1 MKYLLLDALKAGRYL
16 GSGFI
21 GLQRFDGAGAGID
34 QWESIELFSSPPDFD
49 ENHLLFEFD
58 TTEQPL
64 DCSQI
69 KRVLVVNKEAKEE
82 HSTTFSM
89 FSDLYPY
96 IEIEVFDSEID
107 AVQHDLIPSDS
118 IVIKPST
125 VSSLDPARMPS
136 SLLAI
141 SRSLVDFS
149 DCLPSGALK
158 VDVSNGFG
166 SGVTGYLR
174 TIVES
179 DKLASQWSALTEKI
193 VYGFCESVSSISSP
207 IELTSGYIIESM
219 RKIVQFEDERNA
231 RVFDTYLANIR
242 DILDGMQTLN
252 EMVDD
257 RNDLTVRRAVVLAIL
272 CATTDDLQVI
282 QNSYRLNREIVRI
295 AVFLIGLR
303 QSNTF
308 FYSSLSEEGKSIV
321 DQYFKATSKAMR
333 TGEVQLGVETI
344 SRAHS
349 YDREA
354 IVELEGFRVLSAP
367 IEKSP
372 ELKQVLAAVS
382 SGGYSAKA
390 NKAGDPVVSRIL
402 ENGSEIEISLKITPS
417 EANQKLI
424 VETMD
429 LECGAI
435 FRKSRVILNLVNLAS
450 DYGCA
455 ISFDSKSRTVKLK
468 RDQVVKTLDEPELTD
483 HIKSIE
489 SATLALMRE
498 LDDPC

>member
-21 GLQRFDGAGAGID
+21 GLQRFDGSGTGSD
-34 QWESIELFSSPPDFD
+34 QWESVELFSRPPELD
-49 ENHLLFEFD
+49 EDHLLFEFD
-58 TTEQPL
+58 TAEQPL

-69 KRVLVVNKEAKEE
+69 KRVFVASEEAKEE

-96 IEIEVFDSEID
+96 IEIEVLESEVN
-107 AVQHDLIPSDS
+107 ALQHDLIPSDS
-118 IVIKPST
+118 IVIAPPT
-125 VSSLDPARMPS
+125 LSSLDPARMPAG
-136 SLLAI
+136 LLAI

-149 DCLPSGALK
+149 DCLPNGDLTL
-158 VDVSNGFG
+158 DLSNGFG
-166 SGVTGYLR
+166 LGVMEYLR

-179 DKLASQWSALTEKI
+179 DKLAAQWSALTEKI
-193 VYGFCESVSSISSP
+193 VYGYCESVSSMSSP
-207 IELTSGYIIESM
+207 IELSAGFIIENM
-219 RKIVQFEDERNA
+219 RKVVQVEDDRNA
-231 RVFDTYLANIR
+231 RVFDTYLAHIR

-257 RNDLTVRRAVVLAIL
+257 RNDLTVRRAVVIAIL

-303 QSNTF
+303 QSNSF
-308 FYSSLSEEGKSIV
+308 FYGSLSKEGKGVV
-321 DQYFKATSKAMR
+321 DQYFKATSKAIR
-333 TGEVQLGVETI
+333 SGEVKLGVDTV

-354 IVELEGFRVLSAP
+354 LVELEGLRVLSAP
-367 IEKSP
+367 IAKSP
-372 ELKQVLAAVS
+372 GLKQVLAALS
-382 SGGYSAKA
+382 SGGYSANA

-402 ENGSEIEISLKITPS
+402 GNGSQIEISLKITPS

-429 LECGAI
+429 LDCGAI
-435 FRKSRVILNLVNLAS
+435 FRKSKVILDLVNLAS

-455 ISFDSKSRTVKLK
+455 VSFNPKSKTLRLK
-468 RDQVVKTLDEPELTD
+468 RDQVIKTLDEPELTD

-489 SATLALMRE
+489 SAVLALKKALGE
-498 LDDPC
+498 